1 MISKNVVVL
10 LSQIGPLVAA
20 ANLLEDTQK
29 PDDVFDSSRMIAL
42 CVIGSTIGALLSVG
56 LFPPEE
62 QELIDACLLPERRAM
77 LESRKTRRTFIKFG
91 SSMLGGIAFTPF
103 GMQWLAIDHTSSRIV
118 GISAGVSLFIVAVIH
133 AAEPK
138 IELLIDAWTSWLAN
152 RHKPKD

>member
-10 LSQIGPLVAA
+10 LSQLGPLVAA
-20 ANLLEDTQK
+20 ANLLDGNAATE
-29 PDDVFDSSRMIAL
+29 DVFDSSRTIAL

-62 QELIDACLLPERRAM
+62 KELVDVCLPPERRTI

-91 SSMLGGIAFTPF
+91 SSLLGGIAFTPF

-118 GISAGVSLFIVAVIH
+118 GISAGVSLFIVAMIH
-133 AAEPK
+133 AAAPK

-152 RHKPKD
+152 RNKPKD

>member
-1 MISKNVVVL
+1 MISKHVVVL
-10 LSQIGPLVAA
+10 LSHLGPLVAA
-20 ANLLEDTQK
+20 ANLLDGNAATE
-29 PDDVFDSSRMIAL
+29 DVFDSSRTIAL

-62 QELIDACLLPERRAM
+62 KELVDVCLPPERRTV

-91 SSMLGGIAFTPF
+91 SSLLGGIAFTPF

-118 GISAGVSLFIVAVIH
+118 GISAGVSLFIVAMIH
-133 AAEPK
+133 AAAPK

-152 RHKPKD
+152 RNKPKD